1 MKLRISWERQKMS
14 ADSRRPRFHQRIELE
29 REVLTQ
35 VNSSLTM
42 VDPLAGLTERT
53 ILRWRDSLEPALSR
67 PEAEEVSGLIIELA
81 RRSSLN
87 ADCSRDVFAGEE
99 LVPSDSI
106 GELLLRLKDRIVSLA
121 ADNKT

>member
-1 MKLRISWERQKMS
+1 MS
-14 ADSRRPRFHQRIELE
+14 VDSRRRRFHQRIEFE
-29 REVLTQ
+29 REILTQ

-42 VDPLAGLTERT
+42 VNPLAGLTEQT
-53 ILRWRDSLEPALSR
+53 VLRWRDSLEPFLSR
-67 PEAEEVSGLIIELA
+67 SEAEEVSGLIIELA

-106 GELLLRLKDRIVSLA
+106 GELFRRLKDEMDLLNQRMFPE
-121 ADNKT
+121 NP